1 MRPILVG
8 LLLLC
13 ASLSGCIEELD
24 KKGIIIDCSEERIAN
39 NSYSNTDYERRE
51 CEIIEVEVQSENRTK
66 EENRT
71 ATAEPKREDRDSNS
85 ENEENRT
92 RERESEA

>member
-1 MRPILVG
+1 MRLILVG